1 MQNNL
6 KSVRKAAGLTQ
17 SKLAE
22 LVDTSQQQ
30 IQRIE
35 AGAVVTRVTL
45 AAKLAKALSVS
56 MGQIFPEMAELLDGL
71 SGTPDID
78 DDRQILDDGDDAGVD
93 LDPRLWTLK
102 LLLRGHSEP
111 LFYRI
116 SSRQK
121 RRIAAVLNA
130 DSEDPDSPQLYAFEG
145 HSSAALVNLDNVVF
159 AHILYDMF
167 AEPEPVE
174 DGPVSVY
181 LAGRSEPLIFDVE
194 SDEGT
199 PGSEDDCGQFRN
211 LLLSELFG
219 LGRGSRLTFID
230 CDGEQVFIRAEELAL
245 MDIPLWIVKPSFE
258 DDSDGPTVD
267 MEEGESLH

>member
-6 KSVRKAAGLTQ
+6 KSLRKAAGLTQ

-22 LVDTSQQQ
+22 MAGTSQQQ

-56 MGQIFPEMAELLDGL
+56 MGQIFPEMAELLGGL
-71 SGTPDID
+71 NAPPDID
-78 DDRQILDDGDDAGVD
+78 DDNRILDEGDDAGVD

-102 LLLRGHSEP
+102 LLLRGHKKP
-111 LFYRI
+111 VFYQI
-116 SSRQK
+116 SSREK
-121 RRIAAVLNA
+121 RRLVALLNA
-130 DSEDPDSPQLYAFEG
+130 DLEDPDSPQLCAFEA
-145 HSSAALVNLDNVVF
+145 HTSAALLNLNHVVF
-159 AHILYDMF
+159 AHVLYDMF
-167 AEPEPVE
+167 AEPKPGD

-181 LAGRSEPLIFDVE
+181 LAGRDKPLKFDVE
-194 SDEGT
+194 ADEGT
-199 PGSEDDCGQFRN
+199 PGSENDCGQFRG
-211 LLLSELFG
+211 LLLSEPFG

-245 MDIPLWIVKPSFE
+245 MNIPLWVVKPSVE
-258 DDSDGPTVD
+258 DDSDEPTAD
-267 MEEGESLH
+267 IGEGESLH